1 MPLQSLLNASRILLR
16 GISQVFLQGDPRL
29 GLACLLAIAVGAP
42 PLLAGALLG
51 GALGPLLARLLHC
64 ADSDI
69 EAGLY
74 GYNAVLIGMLLAF
87 RFAWSPGLV
96 SLVALGC
103 LASVALQRLFLHG
116 LRRRRWLPPYT
127 LGFVLNGWWLV
138 PLGAWLGLAPAAHG
152 GCFSCAWSGTAELA
166 ALTLGIGEI
175 IFLGE
180 PLAGLLVWLGLLLVS
195 RPSAAWALAGAA
207 ASLPLAWLLGYDW
220 ASALAGFYGLNAA
233 LAGLALALRY
243 RSVWPPLLGMVLAV
257 ALQPLFGL
265 LSLLVVMIDSID
277 EIHQDY
283 GDLLAYI
290 EWGFTGIF
298 LVEYL
303 LRLYCSPKPLRY
315 AFSFYGL
322 VDLLAILPGFLAL
335 LYPDAQYLLI
345 VRVIRML
352 RIFRVLKLRQYLSQ
366 ANFLLTALRGS
377 KQKIIV
383 FFLTVMTL
391 VTVFGALMYVVEGP
405 EHGFTSIPRGIYWA
419 IVTLT
424 TVGFGDITP
433 KTPLGQAIASLV
445 MLTGYSIIAVPT
457 GIFTAEL
464 ATAMR
469 QDPANLLQRDCP
481 VCRKATHE
489 VQAAFC
495 CRCGNPLFPREE
507 GSHGKS

>member
-1 MPLQSLLNASRILLR
+1 MSAPDSWRE
-16 GISQVFLQGDPRL
+16 RL
-29 GLACLLAIAVGAP
+29 YIVIFQTDTRDG
-42 PLLAGALLG
+42 
-51 GALGPLLARLLHC
+51 RRF
-64 ADSDI
+64 DS
-69 EAGLY
+69 A
-74 GYNAVLIGMLLAF
+74 
-87 RFAWSPGLV
+87 
-96 SLVALGC
+96 
-103 LASVALQRLFLHG
+103 
-116 LRRRRWLPPYT
+116 
-127 LGFVLNGWWLV
+127 
-138 PLGAWLGLAPAAHG
+138 
-152 GCFSCAWSGTAELA
+152 
-166 ALTLGIGEI
+166 
-175 IFLGE
+175 
-180 PLAGLLVWLGLLLVS
+180 LLLVI
-195 RPSAAWALAGAA
+195 LA
-207 ASLPLAWLLGYDW
+207 
-220 ASALAGFYGLNAA
+220 
-233 LAGLALALRY
+233 
-243 RSVWPPLLGMVLAV
+243 
-257 ALQPLFGL
+257 
-265 LSLLVVMIDSID
+265 SLLVVMIDSID

-433 KTPLGQAIASLV
+433 KPPLGQAIASLV

-457 GIFTAEL
+457 GIFTADL

-469 QDPANLLQRDCP
+469 QAPANLLLRDCP
-481 VCRKATHE
+481 VCRKATHA